1 MGLCSPAGV
10 ITASRQSVVASFS
23 LANPRRMLRTVSAVW
38 EGLCNVSRFH
48 RHRIPAQGTVVPV
61 GAGVT
66 SCRGRQAAPRLRAGC
81 RKEVR
86 FSQVEEMWGKGS
98 PAEGTAWRKTR
109 VTKCQVMRYLGLM
122 CHLRGLGSI
131 LLMWG
136 MWPFDGRWEIPGTE
150 KWPGREKAGRP
161 GRRLLLPF
169 QPENG
174 ESVVLMGRAQARFLH
189 GRVSKL

>member
-1 MGLCSPAGV
+1 MGLRSPAGV

-23 LANPRRMLRTVSAVW
+23 LANPRRVLRTVSAVW

-98 PAEGTAWRKTR
+98 PAEGTAWRKTPSHEMPSDE
-109 VTKCQVMRYLGLM
+109 VSGPHVPPKGLGLDPANVGDVA
-122 CHLRGLGSI
+122 L
-131 LLMWG
+131 
-136 MWPFDGRWEIPGTE
+136 
-150 KWPGREKAGRP
+150 
-161 GRRLLLPF
+161 
-169 QPENG
+169 
-174 ESVVLMGRAQARFLH
+174 
-189 GRVSKL
+189 